1 MAPDPAPVVTDT
13 KLSVQQQFKQP
24 DTGELEKWLVLAP
37 ILCAIIGTLI
47 SVMHAAWDKYEA
59 RQNAKVHAFIAA
71 MDGDVTSADSATGK
85 ALQASLTQQE
95 STLDWAIDSLDESL
109 QQTGLQGGKHSIWQ
123 SDSTSAW
130 DDVSTVPDARVEG
143 ERADPG
149 SLLRESLP
157 QQPAGRTPSP
167 SAPTPASGV
176 EGSQNRHQLE
186 TSPPQQDDV
195 VVEEVDHSG
204 ADVWLQACR
213 ATGTLPKPV
222 KPLPPDMPAD

>member
-1 MAPDPAPVVTDT
+1 VALDPAPAVTDT

-71 MDGDVTSADSATGK
+71 MDGDETSADSATGK
-85 ALQASLTQQE
+85 ALEPSLTKQE
-95 STLDWAIDSLDESL
+95 STLEWAIESLDESL
-109 QQTGLQGGKHSIWQ
+109 EKTRSQGGKHSIRQ
-123 SDSTSAW
+123 SGSPSAW

-157 QQPAGRTPSP
+157 QQTAGRTPSP
-167 SAPTPASGV
+167 SAPTPDAGA
-176 EGSQNRHQLE
+176 EGSQHFQQVE
-186 TSPPQQDDV
+186 TSPQQQDDV
-195 VVEEVDHSG
+195 VVEEVDDSG

-213 ATGTLPKPV
+213 ATGTLPKPI